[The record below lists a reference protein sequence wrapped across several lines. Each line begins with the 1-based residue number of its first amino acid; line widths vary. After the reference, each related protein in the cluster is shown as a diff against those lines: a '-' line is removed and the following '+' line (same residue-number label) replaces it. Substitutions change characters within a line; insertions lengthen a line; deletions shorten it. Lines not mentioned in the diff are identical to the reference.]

1 MVEDDEEKTGETG
14 GSTRATSME
23 SEIGN
28 VHLKSSHPREQP
40 KTHGC
45 LSPATTTEPNT
56 EPTTKPTTSPTDRPI
71 SPSVALPQDRGT
83 QAVHGGDHG
92 AIVTVD
98 PLGVAATTPLFHE
111 RPQDQGGLVLD
122 GEEWE
127 IVRIVGKRRRG
138 KGYEY
143 KVYWKKTWLLERE
156 LGNAQELL
164 REFEAKRQAQQG
176 GKRGR
181 PARADKGP

>member
-1 MVEDDEEKTGETG
+1 MVEDDEEKTSKTG
-14 GSTRATSME
+14 GSIRAMSME

-28 VHLKSSHPREQP
+28 VHLKSSYPREQP

-45 LSPATTTEPNT
+45 LSPATTTEPTT
-56 EPTTKPTTSPTDRPI
+56 EPTISPINRPI

-92 AIVTVD
+92 ATATVD
-98 PLGVAATTPLFHE
+98 LLGVTATPLSHE
-111 RPQDQGGLVLD
+111 QPQDQGGSALYE
-122 GEEWE
+122 EEWE

-143 KVYWKKTWLLERE
+143 KVCWKKTWLLERE

-164 REFEAKRQAQQG
+164 REFKVERQAQRG

-181 PARADKGP
+181 PARADKGR